1 MIRSMTGFGAAP
13 LPAGP
18 VQASLEI
25 RSVNGRH
32 LKLNIRLPAGL
43 EAAEDPLRTLVSST
57 LRRGSVD
64 VALRADTA
72 GASPLAL
79 EVDEDRVRAVLEAYR
94 AISDKFGVPGEVDLS
109 LIARTDR
116 VLVERAP
123 RLAELLDVEAL
134 EKAAEAAI
142 EQVVGMREAEGGRI
156 AEDFRARLEA
166 IRLRLDVVSTRAPE
180 RLERERE
187 RLGAAVAELTT
198 NAEFDDDR
206 IAREI
211 ALLADRWD
219 LGEELMR
226 ARAHLEAFDDLLNAP
241 GDEPVGK
248 RLGFL
253 GQELLREINTIGS
266 KANDATI
273 QHEVVE
279 MKNEV
284 ETLREQIENV
294 E

>member
-18 VQASLEI
+18 VQASLEV

-43 EAAEDPLRTLVSST
+43 EAAEDAIRTLVSGA

-64 VALRADTA
+64 VVLRTDVTA
-72 GASPLAL
+72 GSPLAL
-79 EVDEDRVRAVLEAYR
+79 QVDEDRVRAVLEAYR
-94 AISDKFGVPGEVDLS
+94 AISEKFGVPGEIDLS

-116 VLVERAP
+116 VLVERTP
-123 RLAELLDVEAL
+123 RLAELVEVEAL
-134 EKAAEAAI
+134 QRAVEAAV
-142 EQVVGMREAEGGRI
+142 EQVVRMREAEGGRI
-156 AEDFRARLEA
+156 AEDLRARLEA
-166 IRLRLDVVSTRAPE
+166 IGQRLDIVAARAPE

-187 RLGAAVAELTT
+187 RLGAAVAELTANT
-198 NAEFDDDR
+198 DFDDDR
-206 IAREI
+206 IGREI

-226 ARAHLEAFDDLLNAP
+226 ARAHLEAFEDLLGAP
-241 GDEPVGK
+241 DDEPVGK

-273 QHEVVE
+273 QHEVVA

>member
-1 MIRSMTGFGAAP
+1 
-13 LPAGP
+13 
-18 VQASLEI
+18 
-25 RSVNGRH
+25 
-32 LKLNIRLPAGL
+32 
-43 EAAEDPLRTLVSST
+43 
-57 LRRGSVD
+57 
-64 VALRADTA
+64 
-72 GASPLAL
+72 
-79 EVDEDRVRAVLEAYR
+79 
-94 AISDKFGVPGEVDLS
+94 
-109 LIARTDR
+109 
-116 VLVERAP
+116 VLVERTP
-123 RLAELLDVEAL
+123 RLADLVEV
-134 EKAAEAAI
+134 AAVERAVQAAV
-142 EQVVGMREAEGGRI
+142 EQVVRMREAEGGRI

-166 IRLRLDVVSTRAPE
+166 IGERLDVVAARAPE

-187 RLGAAVAELTT
+187 RLGAAVAELTANT
-198 NAEFDDDR
+198 EFDDDR

-226 ARAHLEAFDDLLNAP
+226 ARAHLEAFEDLLGAP
-241 GDEPVGK
+241 DDEPVGK

-273 QHEVVE
+273 QHEVVA

>member
-1 MIRSMTGFGAAP
+1 MTGFGAAP
-13 LPAGP
+13 LPAGQ
-18 VQASLEI
+18 VEASLEI

-32 LKLNIRLPAGL
+32 LKLNIRLPSGLEEAEAGL
-43 EAAEDPLRTLVSST
+43 RDLISGA
-57 LRRGSVD
+57 LRRGTVD
-64 VALRADTA
+64 VVLRSESTA
-72 GASPLAL
+72 GSSSTI
-79 EVDEDRVRAVLEAYR
+79 EIDEDRVRAVLAAYR
-94 AISDKFGVPGEVDLS
+94 AIGERFGVPGEIDLA
-109 LIARTDR
+109 LVARADR
-116 VLVERAP
+116 VLVERVP
-123 RLAELLDVEAL
+123 RLAELVDPVAL
-134 EKAAEAAI
+134 LETAEAAVA
-142 EQVVGMREAEGGRI
+142 QVVRMREAEGERI
-156 AEDFRARLEA
+156 AEDFRDRLAA
-166 IRLRLDVVSTRAPE
+166 IGERLAVVESRAPE

-187 RLGAAVAELTT
+187 RLGAAVAELTADT
-198 NAEFDDDR
+198 QFDDDR

-219 LGEELMR
+219 MGEELLR
-226 ARAHLEAFDDLLNAP
+226 ARSHLQAFEDLLNAP

-253 GQELLREINTIGS
+253 GQELLREVNTIGS

-279 MKNEV
+279 MKNEI

>member
-18 VQASLEI
+18 LQASLEI

-32 LKLNIRLPAGL
+32 LKLNIRLPGGL
-43 EAAEDPLRTLVSST
+43 EAAEDAIRTLVSGA

-64 VALRADTA
+64 VVLRTDVTA
-72 GASPLAL
+72 GSPLAL
-79 EVDEDRVRAVLEAYR
+79 QVDEDRVRAVLEAYR
-94 AISDKFGVPGEVDLS
+94 AISEKFGVPGEIDLS

-116 VLVERAP
+116 VLVERTP
-123 RLAELLDVEAL
+123 RLAELVEVEAL
-134 EKAAEAAI
+134 QRAVEAAV
-142 EQVVGMREAEGGRI
+142 EQVVRMREAEGGRI
-156 AEDFRARLEA
+156 AEDLRARLEA
-166 IRLRLDVVSTRAPE
+166 IGQRLDIVAARAPE

-187 RLGAAVAELTT
+187 RLGAAVAELTANT
-198 NAEFDDDR
+198 DFDDDR
-206 IAREI
+206 IGREI

-226 ARAHLEAFDDLLNAP
+226 ARAHLEAFEDLLGAP
-241 GDEPVGK
+241 DDEPVGK

-273 QHEVVE
+273 QHEVVA

>member
-1 MIRSMTGFGAAP
+1 MTGFGAAP

-18 VQASLEI
+18 LQASLEI

-32 LKLNIRLPAGL
+32 LKLNIRLPGGL
-43 EAAEDPLRTLVSST
+43 EAAEDAIRTLVSGA

-64 VALRADTA
+64 VVLRTDVTA
-72 GASPLAL
+72 GSPLAL
-79 EVDEDRVRAVLEAYR
+79 QVDEDRVRAVLEAYR
-94 AISDKFGVPGEVDLS
+94 AISEKFGVPGEIDLS

-116 VLVERAP
+116 VLVERTP
-123 RLAELLDVEAL
+123 RLAELVEVEAL
-134 EKAAEAAI
+134 ERAAEAAV
-142 EQVVGMREAEGGRI
+142 EQVLRMREAEGGRI

-166 IRLRLDVVSTRAPE
+166 IGERLDVVAARAPE

-187 RLGAAVAELTT
+187 RLGAAVAELTANT
-198 NAEFDDDR
+198 EFDDDR

-226 ARAHLEAFDDLLNAP
+226 ARAHLEAFEDLLGAP
-241 GDEPVGK
+241 DDEPVGK

-273 QHEVVE
+273 QHEVVA

>member
-1 MIRSMTGFGAAP
+1 MIRSMTGFGAAT
-13 LPAGP
+13 LAAGP
-18 VQASLEI
+18 LDASLEI
-25 RSVNGRH
+25 RTVNGRH
-32 LKLNIRLPAGL
+32 LKLNLRLPGGL
-43 EAAEDPLRTLVSST
+43 ESAEKPLRELIGGV
-57 LRRGSVD
+57 LRRGTVD
-64 VALRADTA
+64 VALRTESNGAA
-72 GASPLAL
+72 GVTV
-79 EVDEDRVRAVLEAYR
+79 EIDEARVAAVLDAYR
-94 AISDKFGVPGEVDLS
+94 AIGERFGVPGEIDLA
-109 LIARTDR
+109 LLARTER
-116 VLVERAP
+116 VLVERTP
-123 RLAELLDVEAL
+123 RLDEIIEIDELTA
-134 EKAAEAAI
+134 AAEAALA
-142 EQVVGMREAEGGRI
+142 QVVDMREAEGARI
-156 AEDFRARLEA
+156 AEDFRDRLAA
-166 IRLRLDVVSTRAPE
+166 IERGLGVVEKAAPA

-187 RLGAAVAELTT
+187 RLLAAVRELTNGT
-198 NAEFDDDR
+198 DLEPDR

-219 LGEELMR
+219 LGEELVR
-226 ARAHLEAFDDLLNAP
+226 ARAHLAAFADLLEAP

-253 GQELLREINTIGS
+253 SQELLREVNTIGS

>member
-32 LKLNIRLPAGL
+32 LKLNVRLPAGL
-43 EAAEDPLRTLVSST
+43 EAAEEPLRTLISSA

-64 VALRADTA
+64 VALRTDMT
-72 GASPLAL
+72 GASGTTLQ
-79 EVDEDRVRAVLEAYR
+79 VDEDRVRAVLEAYR
-94 AISDKFGVPGEVDLS
+94 AISEQFGVPGEIDLA
-109 LIARTDR
+109 LIARADR
-116 VLVERAP
+116 VLVERTP
-123 RLAELLDVEAL
+123 RLSELVEIEAL
-134 EKAAEAAI
+134 ESAAEAAI
-142 EQVVGMREAEGGRI
+142 EQVVRMREAEGGRI
-156 AEDFRARLEA
+156 ADDFRARLEA
-166 IRLRLDVVSTRAPE
+166 IGERLEVVAARAPE

-187 RLGAAVAELTT
+187 RLGVAVAELTA
-198 NAEFDDDR
+198 NAQFDDDR

-226 ARAHLEAFDDLLNAP
+226 ARAHLEAFEDLLNAP

>member
-1 MIRSMTGFGAAP
+1 MTGFGAAP

-18 VQASLEI
+18 LQASLEI

-32 LKLNIRLPAGL
+32 LKLNIRLPGGL
-43 EAAEDPLRTLVSST
+43 EAAEDAIRTLVSGA

-64 VALRADTA
+64 VVLRTDVTS
-72 GASPLAL
+72 GSPLAL
-79 EVDEDRVRAVLEAYR
+79 QVDEDRVRAVLEAYR
-94 AISDKFGVPGEVDLS
+94 AISEKFGVPGEIDLS

-116 VLVERAP
+116 VLVERTP
-123 RLAELLDVEAL
+123 RLAELVEVEAV
-134 EKAAEAAI
+134 ERAVQAAV
-142 EQVVGMREAEGGRI
+142 EQVVRMREAEGGRI

-166 IRLRLDVVSTRAPE
+166 IGERLDVVAARAPE

-187 RLGAAVAELTT
+187 RLGAAVAELTANT
-198 NAEFDDDR
+198 EFDDDR

-226 ARAHLEAFDDLLNAP
+226 ARAHLEAFEDLLGAP
-241 GDEPVGK
+241 DDEPVGK

-273 QHEVVE
+273 QHEVVA

>member
-1 MIRSMTGFGAAP
+1 MTGFGAAP

-32 LKLNIRLPAGL
+32 LKLNVRLPTGL
-43 EAAEDPLRTLVSST
+43 EEGEERLRTLVSGA

-64 VALRADTA
+64 VVLRTETTTGSAV
-72 GASPLAL
+72 AL
-79 EVDEDRVRAVLEAYR
+79 EVDEDRVQAVLEAYR
-94 AISDKFGVPGEVDLS
+94 AISQKFGVPGEVDLA
-109 LIARTDR
+109 LVARADR
-116 VLVERAP
+116 VLVDRVP
-123 RLAELLDVEAL
+123 RLAELVEIDAL
-134 EKAAEAAI
+134 ESACEAAL
-142 EQVVGMREAEGGRI
+142 EQVVRMREIEGGRI
-156 AEDFRARLEA
+156 AEDLRARLEA
-166 IRLRLDVVSTRAPE
+166 IGRRLDVVDVRAPE
-180 RLERERE
+180 RLERERD
-187 RLGAAVAELTT
+187 RLGAAVAELTA
-198 NAEFDDDR
+198 NAELDDDR

-226 ARAHLEAFDDLLNAP
+226 ARAHLQAFEDLLSAP
-241 GDEPVGK
+241 DDEPVGK

-253 GQELLREINTIGS
+253 GQELVREVNTIGS

>member
-32 LKLNIRLPAGL
+32 LKLNVRLPTGL
-43 EAAEDPLRTLVSST
+43 EAVEEPLRTLVSSV

-64 VALRADTA
+64 VALRTDTSSGSTA
-72 GASPLAL
+72 AL
-79 EVDEDRVRAVLEAYR
+79 QVDEDRVRAVIDAYR
-94 AISDKFGVPGEVDLS
+94 AISEQFGVPGEIDLS

-116 VLVERAP
+116 VLVERTP
-123 RLAELLDVEAL
+123 RLSELVDVGAL
-134 EKAAEAAI
+134 EGAAGAAL
-142 EQVVGMREAEGGRI
+142 EQVVRMREAEGGRI
-156 AEDFRARLEA
+156 AEDLRARLAA
-166 IRLRLDVVSTRAPE
+166 IATRLDVVAARAPE
-180 RLERERE
+180 RLERERG
-187 RLGAAVAELTT
+187 RLGAAVTELTV
-198 NAEFDDDR
+198 NAHFDDDR

-219 LGEELMR
+219 LGEELTR
-226 ARAHLEAFDDLLNAP
+226 ARAHLDAFEDLLNAP

-266 KANDATI
+266 KANDSTI

-284 ETLREQIENV
+284 ETLREQIENI

>member
-18 VQASLEI
+18 LQASLEI

-32 LKLNIRLPAGL
+32 LKLNIRLPGGL
-43 EAAEDPLRTLVSST
+43 EAAEDAIRTLVSGA

-64 VALRADTA
+64 VVLRTDVTA
-72 GASPLAL
+72 GSPLAL
-79 EVDEDRVRAVLEAYR
+79 QVDEDRVRAVLEAYR
-94 AISDKFGVPGEVDLS
+94 VISEKFGVPGEIDLS

-116 VLVERAP
+116 VLVERTP
-123 RLAELLDVEAL
+123 RLADLVEV
-134 EKAAEAAI
+134 AAVERAVQAAV
-142 EQVVGMREAEGGRI
+142 EQVVRMREAEGGRI

-166 IRLRLDVVSTRAPE
+166 IGERLDVVAARAPE

-187 RLGAAVAELTT
+187 RLGAAVAELTANT
-198 NAEFDDDR
+198 EFDDDR

-226 ARAHLEAFDDLLNAP
+226 ARAHLEAFEDLLGAP
-241 GDEPVGK
+241 DDEPVGK

-273 QHEVVE
+273 QHEVVA

>member
-1 MIRSMTGFGAAP
+1 MIRSMTGFGAAS

-32 LKLNIRLPAGL
+32 LKLNVRLPAGL
-43 EAAEDPLRTLVSST
+43 EAAEEPLRTLISSV

-64 VALRADTA
+64 VALRTDTSMGS
-72 GASPLAL
+72 GAVLQ
-79 EVDEDRVRAVLEAYR
+79 VDEERVQAVLEAYR
-94 AISDKFGVPGEVDLS
+94 EISERFGVPGEIDLA
-109 LIARTDR
+109 LIARADR
-116 VLVERAP
+116 VLVERTP
-123 RLAELLDVEAL
+123 RLAELVGIEAL
-134 EKAAEAAI
+134 ESAAEAAI
-142 EQVVGMREAEGGRI
+142 EQVVQMREAEGARI
-156 AEDFRARLEA
+156 AEDFRGRLEA
-166 IRLRLDVVSTRAPE
+166 IGERLEVVAARAPE

-187 RLGAAVAELTT
+187 RLGAAVAELTANT
-198 NAEFDDDR
+198 QFDDDR

-226 ARAHLEAFDDLLNAP
+226 ARAHLEAFEDLLNAP

>member
-1 MIRSMTGFGAAP
+1 MTGFGAAP

-18 VQASLEI
+18 LQASLEI

-32 LKLNIRLPAGL
+32 LKLNIRLPGGL
-43 EAAEDPLRTLVSST
+43 EAAEDAIRTLVSGA

-64 VALRADTA
+64 VVLRTDVTA
-72 GASPLAL
+72 GSPLAL
-79 EVDEDRVRAVLEAYR
+79 QVDEDRVRAVLEAYR
-94 AISDKFGVPGEVDLS
+94 AISEKFGVPGEIDLS

-116 VLVERAP
+116 VLVERTP
-123 RLAELLDVEAL
+123 RLAELVEVEAV
-134 EKAAEAAI
+134 ERAVQAAV
-142 EQVVGMREAEGGRI
+142 EQVVRMREAEGGRI

-166 IRLRLDVVSTRAPE
+166 IGERLDVVAARAPE

-187 RLGAAVAELTT
+187 RLGAAVAELTANT
-198 NAEFDDDR
+198 EFDDDR

-226 ARAHLEAFDDLLNAP
+226 ARAHLEAFEDLLGAP
-241 GDEPVGK
+241 DDEPVGK

-273 QHEVVE
+273 QHEVVA